1 MENDNNYEG
10 QTANLPQSD
19 KSSSPIDTKQL
30 LADFEPLSEK
40 NQLELLHLI
49 QRHEARIE
57 RLNDELKRRQELL
70 NAEKTRYF
78 DLYNMIPLGCLSV
91 NAKGMIVDANSHA
104 SCMLN
109 VAHDTLTDLSIPR
122 FIDDEDQD
130 LYNHYHQQL
139 FNLGEPQIGTLRMLK
154 ADRTVL
160 PVQFKTV
167 LSHDNEGKAVCHVIF
182 NDNTVLAK
190 IEKERELTAH
200 LVNQVNTCVDLR
212 ECMPELTV
220 SLQKWSGCEAVG
232 IRLREGEDYPYY
244 ETRGL
249 PMTFVEADSF
259 LCMSQPDGELQRD
272 DTGNPKL
279 QCMCGKVISGQ
290 VDSSKP
296 FFTPHGSFWTN
307 NASTLPPGI
316 WANDDHSS
324 AHSRCYREGYESIAL
339 IPMRINH
346 CILGLL
352 QFNDHCPGR
361 FNPELLLHLERIS
374 DNLALAI
381 RRRQAEEKLRSS
393 EEKYRTVANFT
404 YAMETWRNP
413 DGTYVYVSP
422 SCERITGYTID
433 AFLKDPNFFE
443 HIAHPEDQPKVIKHF
458 ATNHHAGKAENRG
471 LEFRI
476 LTPDGKIR
484 WLSHSCSAVFDDKGR
499 WSGCRGSFREITK
512 NKHAEEQQFQQQEK
526 ELQIKKST
534 SLNRMAG
541 AIAHHFNN
549 KLHVIMGY
557 LELAT
562 ETLQQ
567 KDAARYNII
576 SALDAAAQASE
587 VSKLMRVYLGHT
599 KGRKEPLDLVEVC
612 RECLPTF
619 QPFMR
624 QGLKLETHLHT
635 PGPVINTNADEICQI
650 LIKTI
655 SNACESIADDE
666 PGCIRLSV
674 DVVASAEIS
683 SQHMFPTNL
692 HANDES
698 YACIE
703 IQDNGCGLKE
713 SEIEE
718 IFDPFYSTK
727 FTGRGMGLPVV
738 KGLVKAHGGA
748 ITVKSTPGSGTT
760 IRAYFPLSKVHALPR
775 LSSSVK
781 GTQEIRWEGTVLVV
795 EDDIIVLEITGILME
810 KMGFTVLTA
819 VDGLDAI
826 EIFRRHKDE
835 IRFVLSDFAM
845 PKLNGL
851 ETFHE
856 MRKIDP
862 DTLMILTSGHT
873 EEHVMA
879 QNPLERPQF
888 FLKKPYNRQELKRVL
903 ELTMKCQKAT
913 SV

>member
-1 MENDNNYEG
+1 MGNDNIHEK
-10 QTANLPQSD
+10 QTSNLTRLD
-19 KSSSPIDTKQL
+19 NRSSRIDTQQL

-40 NQLELLHLI
+40 KQLELLHQL

-57 RLNDELKRRQELL
+57 RQNDELERRQELL
-70 NAEKTRYF
+70 DAEKTRYF

-91 NAKGMIVDANSHA
+91 NAKGMIVDANSYA

-109 VAHDTLTDLSIPR
+109 VAHDTLIELSIPR
-122 FIDDEDQD
+122 FIHDEDQD
-130 LYNHYHQQL
+130 LYSHYHQQL
-139 FNLGEPQIGTLRMLK
+139 FNSGEPQIGTLRMLK
-154 ADRTVL
+154 ADRTVF
-160 PVQFKTV
+160 PVQFKTA
-167 LSHDNEGKAVCHVIF
+167 LSHDEGEAVCYFIF
-182 NDNTVLAK
+182 DDNAALAK

-200 LVNQVNTCVDLR
+200 LVNQVNTCVDLH
-212 ECMPELTV
+212 ECMPELTL

-232 IRLREGEDYPYY
+232 IRLRDGEDYPYY

-249 PMTFVEADSF
+249 PTSFVEAERL
-259 LCMSQPDGELQRD
+259 LCITRPDGELQRD
-272 DTGNPKL
+272 DSGSPIL
-279 QCMCGKVISGQ
+279 ECMCGNVLSGR
-290 VDSSKP
+290 VDPSKP
-296 FFTPHGSFWTN
+296 FFTTHGSFWTN
-307 NASTLPPGI
+307 NASTLPPSI
-316 WANDDHSS
+316 WATVGQSS

-339 IPMRINH
+339 IPMRIDH

-361 FNPELLLHLERIS
+361 FSPEHLLHLERIS

-381 RRRQAEEKLRSS
+381 RRRQAEEKLRRS

-404 YAMETWRNP
+404 YAMETWRKP
-413 DGTYVYVSP
+413 DGAYVYISP
-422 SCERITGYTID
+422 ACKRITGYTKD
-433 AFLKDPNFFE
+433 AFLNNPKLFE
-443 HIAHPEDQPKVIKHF
+443 HIAHPEDRPKVIKHF
-458 ATNHHAGKAENRG
+458 STDHHAGSAANTG

-484 WLSHSCSAVFDDKGR
+484 WLSHSCSAVFNDEGI

-512 NKHAEEQQFQQQEK
+512 NKHVEEQQFQQQEK
-526 ELQIKKST
+526 ERQIKKAA

-562 ETLQQ
+562 ETLHQTN
-567 KDAARYNII
+567 AAHYNIV
-576 SALDAAAQASE
+576 SALEAATQASE
-587 VSKLMRVYLGHT
+587 VSKLMLVYLGHT
-599 KGRKEPLDLVEVC
+599 QGRKEPLDLVEAC

-650 LIKTI
+650 LIKTV
-655 SNACESIADDE
+655 SNACESIAEDK
-666 PGCIRLSV
+666 PGRIRLSV
-674 DVVASAEIS
+674 NVVDSTEIP
-683 SQHMFPTNL
+683 SQHRFPTNW
-692 HANDES
+692 HASDES

-703 IQDNGCGLKE
+703 IQDNGCGLTE
-713 SEIEE
+713 NEIDE

-727 FTGRGMGLPVV
+727 FTGRGLGLPVV

-748 ITVKSTPGSGTT
+748 ITVKSAPGSGSTF
-760 IRAYFPLSKVHALPR
+760 RAYFPLSKEHALPR
-775 LSSSVK
+775 LSSIKSIP
-781 GTQEIRWEGTVLVV
+781 EMRWEGTVLVA
-795 EDDIIVLEITGILME
+795 EDDMIVLEITSILME
-810 KMGFTVLTA
+810 RMGFTVLTA

-826 EIFRRHKDE
+826 EVFRRHKDD

-845 PKLNGL
+845 PKMNGL

-862 DTLMILTSGHT
+862 DTVMILTSGHT
-873 EEHVMA
+873 KEHVMEN
-879 QNPLERPQF
+879 NPPDRPQF
-888 FLKKPYNRQELKRVL
+888 FLKKPYNRQELKDVIAL
-903 ELTMKCQKAT
+903 AIMPGAT